1 MDKYVEEHERREQR
15 RQQLQLEGKKPNEY
29 TSQRLQELQA
39 QINQKE
45 ETLRLL
51 EEEGDGQ
58 IDGTTDLRRDY
69 ERILNQGPDGSSKR
83 DDATK
88 QADDDEL
95 KLYKE
100 IACEPTVNDREATQA
115 DLTRV
120 LRDELERLK
129 QEKTKTEAMYD
140 WYGVEDDE
148 DEEKTMDKNPTP
160 IGGDL
165 NQSQPNLEQ
174 LGKERMARQANQS
187 ILRSNA

>member
-1 MDKYVEEHERREQR
+1 M
-15 RQQLQLEGKKPNEY
+15 
-29 TSQRLQELQA
+29 
-39 QINQKE
+39 
-45 ETLRLL
+45 
-51 EEEGDGQ
+51 
-58 IDGTTDLRRDY
+58 
-69 ERILNQGPDGSSKR
+69 
-83 DDATK
+83 
-88 QADDDEL
+88 
-95 KLYKE
+95 
-100 IACEPTVNDREATQA
+100 
-115 DLTRV
+115 
-120 LRDELERLK
+120 RDELERLK